1 VAIATDGCNVI
12 RPTQF
17 SGADLGSANCKFGIF
32 VLSCTPPRFGLSL
45 DCRRLVEYSVRNCA
59 SPLMQ
64 LWKCFTVSLL
74 RSVCL
79 TVHQTTGIM
88 KEKGRQLQ
96 RVRKTR
102 WLSSEAIMR
111 VSSEILAIWAALKQL
126 SENENDAMYV
136 VLLRLMKKIQH
147 ISFLFS
153 SLAPHLTEQ
162 SKVFR
167 RDVLT
172 LHR

>member
-1 VAIATDGCNVI
+1 
-12 RPTQF
+12 
-17 SGADLGSANCKFGIF
+17 
-32 VLSCTPPRFGLSL
+32 
-45 DCRRLVEYSVRNCA
+45 
-59 SPLMQ
+59 
-64 LWKCFTVSLL
+64 
-74 RSVCL
+74 
-79 TVHQTTGIM
+79 
-88 KEKGRQLQ
+88 
-96 RVRKTR
+96 
-102 WLSSEAIMR
+102 MR